1 MTINPRD
8 YDPGELK
15 DLARERDLSVTT
27 WATDSTD
34 TRGSSATCPD
44 EALRSG
50 QYRELL
56 LLEGMA
62 RERDLRKPYLD
73 TLPETYAAE
82 MVTFEW
88 LEFLLAKAGFKQ
100 TLDALRYYESIGWLS
115 EDVAGRLQ
123 EYLQCLDE
131 PAAEETSAFDRSD
144 HVLSLIYAARLSL
157 MDQ

>member
-15 DLARERDLSVTT
+15 DLAREHDLSVGG

-34 TRGSSATCPD
+34 GRGPSSTRTD

-62 RERDLRKPYLD
+62 RGRDLSKPYLSA
-73 TLPETYAAE
+73 LPETYAAE

-88 LEFLLAKAGFKQ
+88 LEFLLEKAGFKR

-115 EDVAGRLQ
+115 EAVARRLQ
-123 EYLQCLDE
+123 EYLRCLDE
-131 PAAEETSAFDRSD
+131 PPAEETTAFDRSD